1 MKKQLF
7 LLILCFSTLIYA
19 QWNNDPAIN
28 NAICD
33 LSGEQAIPKIVTS
46 SIGDTYIGYFSNDSG
61 NYDVRLQR
69 LDSQGNE
76 LWEHNGILISDH
88 AAMSWL
94 TDWDMTV
101 DNSNYAILTF
111 QDIRNGGNNNI
122 YVYKISP
129 DGSFYWGE
137 DGIEL
142 SNSAAFDVAP
152 KVCVTSEGGTVIT
165 WQSDDAIIMQ
175 RIAGNGTL
183 VWGPNGI
190 TLSCADT
197 YSWPQ
202 PFAVEDD
209 HILLKFFHDT
219 GPAYSPTRH
228 CLMQKFDNDGNAA
241 WASDTVVSDAG
252 GISAWTQ
259 IFPIESDG
267 ANGCFIAW
275 HDDRDN
281 NMDASSFIQHV
292 NSDGTV
298 GFTANGI
305 ELSTQAARE
314 NYYPTIAFNSTN
326 WELYTY
332 WMETNSD
339 QNQRGLYGQKLDAE
353 GNRLWTDSGK
363 AIIEISATGIIPIAA
378 RQANDDVIV
387 CFEEASGAVNS
398 FIKATRLDA
407 DGEFVWDNDF
417 VTMCSVASSK
427 VHSEASN
434 FAYSQIICAWED
446 DRNGGTDIF
455 AQNITID
462 GEIGMIEEFVW
473 ITNFTATYINE
484 NVSLFWT
491 TEWELDNYYWNIYR
505 SDTENF
511 GEAIQIN
518 PGTILGQGTINEPTD
533 YEYIDEDNFLAGNTY
548 WYWLETINAIG
559 ECAILEPIS
568 ITIQGVGINENEIVT
583 DNYCLSNY
591 PNPFNPITNI
601 SYSINETENVMIEV
615 YNLRGQLVKTLVN
628 EIQETGEYNVVWNGT
643 DNSNKPVSSGVYL
656 YKMKSGNYISTKKMI
671 LMK

>member
-1 MKKQLF
+1 MKKTIVFSLCIM
-7 LLILCFSTLIYA
+7 LIAGSLMA
-19 QWNNDPAIN
+19 QWSDDPSIN

-33 LSGEQAIPKIVTS
+33 LSGEQAIPKVATS
-46 SIGDTYIGYFSNDSG
+46 SIGDTYIGWFSNDSG

-76 LWEHNGILISDH
+76 MWEHNGILISDNL
-88 AAMSWL
+88 AMTWL

-101 DNSNYAILTF
+101 DADNNAILVF

-129 DGSFYWGE
+129 DGSFIWGD

-152 KVCVTSEGGTVIT
+152 KVCVTSNGTTVVT

-202 PFAVEDD
+202 PFAVEND

-281 NMDASSFIQHV
+281 NMDASSFIQHI
-292 NSDGTV
+292 NSDGTL
-298 GFTANGI
+298 GFTANGV

-314 NYYPTIAFNSTN
+314 NYYPKIAFNPTS
-326 WELYTY
+326 WELYTF
-332 WMETNSD
+332 WMETDSD

-353 GNRLWTDSGK
+353 GNRLWTDNGK
-363 AIIEISATGIIPIAA
+363 TIIEISATGIIPIAA
-378 RQANDDVIV
+378 RQVNDDVIV

-427 VHSEASN
+427 VHSEASY
-434 FAYSQIICAWED
+434 FANDQIICAWED
-446 DRNGGTDIF
+446 DRNGGSDIF
-455 AQNITID
+455 AQNINLDGTLGVSVMYGTIEGNVTLNGGSGNVED
-462 GEIGMIEEFVW
+462 VEVAAGSVTVHPDANGD
-473 ITNFTATYINE
+473 YII
-484 NVSLFWT
+484 S
-491 TEWELDNYYWNIYR
+491 I
-505 SDTENF
+505 
-511 GEAIQIN
+511 I
-518 PGTILGQGTINEPTD
+518 PGTYPVMAG
-533 YEYIDEDNFLAGNTY
+533 LAGY
-548 WYWLETINAIG
+548 ETVVFEDVVVTEGNA
-559 ECAILEPIS
+559 
-568 ITIQGVGINENEIVT
+568 TTGIDFTLVPVVSSENIIIAATKME
-583 DNYCLSNY
+583 SNY

-601 SYSINETENVMIEV
+601 SYTIKETGLVTIEV

-628 EIQETGEYNVVWNGT
+628 ELQGTGSFIAVWDGT
-643 DNSNKPVSSGVYL
+643 DTSNKSVSSGIYL
-656 YKMKSGNYISTKKMI
+656 YKMKSNNYTSTKKMI